1 MKMIE
6 KFRKERGM
14 NRAEFAE
21 KLGVATHTVFRWEQ
35 GSRTPNLVMLA
46 KIAEVLGVTEA
57 ELLNGPQKNEWEIRV
72 IWEIQVIIK
81 AGECKL
87 NVETAVSVARIL
99 GAKVEELF
107 ATQTTK
113 AASMDGQV
121 HKVK

>member
-72 IWEIQVIIK
+72 IIK

-87 NVETAVSVARIL
+87 NVE
-99 GAKVEELF
+99 
-107 ATQTTK
+107 
-113 AASMDGQV
+113 MDGQV